1 MPGCVRATGG
11 HRVIGV
17 RVTVPIACFRKGPA
31 RELIET
37 ERLPPPATV
46 YGALLSL
53 VGEVDRE
60 RHRGCRVTAGRR
72 GEAEVSVVLRTR
84 WQVKDGKLPPGEG
97 VNAGPDLQQL
107 LVGGDFVLWCDGSEE
122 AGPEPTLEQ
131 RVRQA
136 LAQPQEIDRF
146 GGWSLGESTFLIND
160 ATLVAEPERL
170 GGVETFVEDPQG
182 DVTLPVWVDHVGSA
196 GTRYAVGR
204 LVQLERAPLPVELP
218 RVPVIGASE
227 VKGKKGKARSSRS

>member
-1 MPGCVRATGG
+1 MPGGVRATGG
-11 HRVIGV
+11 HRMIGV

-72 GEAEVSVVLRTR
+72 GKSAISVVLRTR
-84 WQVKDGKLPPGEG
+84 WQVKNLNLPPGEG
-97 VNAGPDLQQL
+97 NNAGPDLQQL
-107 LVGGDFVLWCDGSEE
+107 LVDGDFVLWCDGTDET
-122 AGPEPTLEQ
+122 GPEPTLEQ

-136 LAQPQEIDRF
+136 LARPQEIERF
-146 GGWSLGESTFLIND
+146 GGWSLGESTFLVND
-160 ATLVAEPERL
+160 ATVVDDPEGL
-170 GGVETFVEDPQG
+170 GGVETFVEDPEG

-204 LVQLERAPLPVELP
+204 LVELVRAPLASELP
-218 RVPVIGASE
+218 RVPVAVADGPSTS
-227 VKGKKGKARSSRS
+227 KGSNRR

>member
-1 MPGCVRATGG
+1 
-11 HRVIGV
+11 VIGV
-17 RVTVPIACFRKGPA
+17 HVTVPIACFRKGPA

-53 VGEVDRE
+53 VGEVDRQ

-72 GEAEVSVVLRTR
+72 RVPEISVVLRTR
-84 WQVKDGKLPPGEG
+84 WRVKDLKLPPGEG
-97 VNAGPDLQQL
+97 ENAGPDLQQL
-107 LVGGDFVLWCDGSEE
+107 LVDGDFVLWCDGSEE

-136 LAQPQEIDRF
+136 FVQPRTIERF
-146 GGWSLGESTFLIND
+146 GGWSLGESTFLVND
-160 ATLVAEPERL
+160 AAVVEDAARL
-170 GGVETFVEDPQG
+170 GGVETFVEDAEG

-204 LVQLERAPLPVELP
+204 LVELVRAPVVAELP
-218 RVPVIGASE
+218 RVP
-227 VKGKKGKARSSRS
+227 R